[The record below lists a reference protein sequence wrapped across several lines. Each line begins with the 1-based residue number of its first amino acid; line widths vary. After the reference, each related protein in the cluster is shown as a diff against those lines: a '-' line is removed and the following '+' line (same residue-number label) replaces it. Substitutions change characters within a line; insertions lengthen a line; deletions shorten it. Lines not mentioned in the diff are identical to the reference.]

1 MRKNFEIYLM
11 AAVLVLGLSMAAF
24 AGTDFS
30 EIRLEGPIAVTTC
43 GQSPGA
49 LMAGLVFT
57 RAGIENHHD
66 DLLTAEALQ
75 EMAAQGQGCKVL
87 FITTGTSMKGMGA
100 AGTDI
105 NDEIARINALIAE
118 AKKQGIYVMGAHIEG
133 AARRVDHTD
142 QLSIEAVCQQ
152 ADMLV
157 VIESSDEDGYF
168 TKLAEEKDI
177 PLVKVKETLHLMD
190 PFKTMFGK

>member
-1 MRKNFEIYLM
+1 MNKNLKVYLI
-11 AAVLVLGLSMAAF
+11 ATVLVLSLSLAAL
-24 AGTDFS
+24 AAPELAD
-30 EIRLEGPIAVTTC
+30 IHLEGPIAVTTC

-49 LMAGLVFT
+49 LMAGMILT
-57 RAGIENHHD
+57 RSGLENHHD
-66 DLLTAEALQ
+66 DLLTAEILK
-75 EMAAQGQGCKVL
+75 ERAAQGQGFKTL

-105 NDEIARINALIAE
+105 NDEIARINSLIAE
-118 AKKQGIYVMGAHIEG
+118 AKQQGIYIMGAHIEG

-142 QLSIEAVCQQ
+142 QLSVDAVCQH

-168 TKLAEEKDI
+168 TKLAAERDV
-177 PLVKVKETLHLMD
+177 PLLKVKEALHLME
-190 PFKTMFGK
+190 PFKSLFAQ

>member
-1 MRKNFEIYLM
+1 
-11 AAVLVLGLSMAAF
+11 
-24 AGTDFS
+24 
-30 EIRLEGPIAVTTC
+30 
-43 GQSPGA
+43 
-49 LMAGLVFT
+49 MAGLVFT

-133 AARRVDHTD
+133 APQGGPYD

-177 PLVKVKETLHLMD
+177 PL
-190 PFKTMFGK
+190 